1 MLLDVKQMDPKFE
14 QWYKEFM
21 STRFPEIAHFEMV
34 FGKDG
39 YVANQ
44 DEKGRYVINMDKG
57 VALSTSKLPQKVNAV
72 YKNKVA
78 GELNIYWNA
87 SALNYNPNKSGEQ
100 ILRAGFESGVYNPL
114 NLTPELVMLIARS
127 EKLSLQNWW
136 KNGAKVKEVSHLNGT
151 KAEDFVD
158 LEDYY
163 ITNMTYAFAGASE
176 VESLPDL
183 ATEKENSLT
192 SLAYAFDGCT
202 KLKAVPS
209 IPVSGVTNIEGAFRG
224 CESLTDLSGMDLSNS
239 YTISHAF
246 SGCKNLKK
254 LPNLSRLATASPSSF
269 VNAFRDCSSL
279 PAVFPYTIN
288 VSSVT
293 NRNNFGGMFEGSSV
307 KEITVRYDGETI
319 PEYICPLFMGSTLEK
334 ITIVNAQGEVREVRT
349 QASNPSMVSYLAAGD
364 SKLIVPAGVSSMKVA
379 LVSGVSYSYST
390 VDIEHIA
397 VKNNPSSIKRGEEE
411 VITSNKAAGERGHYF
426 DYMGKQE
433 QHGGFPAMFDAQ
445 YEDYNNGQVYCC
457 GVGGGKQFTKYCH
470 AWGALENSFVQDTV
484 AVTPGEELTISV
496 GGGTA
501 SGSCTFNKK
510 PGNGL
515 YNGYVLV
522 EFH

>member
-1 MLLDVKQMDPKFE
+1 MLLDAKQMDPKFE
-14 QWYKEFM
+14 LWYKEFM
-21 STRFPEIAHFEMV
+21 GTRFPEIVDYELV
-34 FGKDG
+34 FNDNG
-39 YVANQ
+39 YVAEQ
-44 DEKGRYVINMDKG
+44 DEKGRYIVNMDKG
-57 VALSTSKLPQKVNAV
+57 VNLLMSKLPQKVNAF
-72 YKNKVA
+72 YKNKAA
-78 GELNIYWNA
+78 GELNIHWDA
-87 SALNYNPNKSGEQ
+87 AVRNYNPNKSGEQ
-100 ILRAGFESGVYNPL
+100 ILRAGLEVGVYNPK

-136 KNGAKVKEVSHLNGT
+136 ENGAKVKEVSYLNGT
-151 KAEDFVD
+151 KAEDFAD

-163 ITNMTYAFAGASE
+163 ITNMNYAFAGASE
-176 VESLPDL
+176 VESLPEL
-183 ATEKENSLT
+183 ATEKDNSLT
-192 SLAYAFDGCT
+192 SLAYAFDGCA

-209 IPVSGVTNIEGAFRG
+209 IATVGVTDIEGAFRG

-239 YTISHAF
+239 YMIAYAF

-254 LPNLSRLATASPSSF
+254 LPNLSRLATATPSSF
-269 VNAFRDCSSL
+269 VDAFRGCSSL

-307 KEITVRYDGETI
+307 KEITVRYDGEAI
-319 PEYICPLFMGSTLEK
+319 PEYICPLFMGSALEK

-349 QASNPSMVSYLAAGD
+349 QANNPSMISYLAAGD

-390 VDIEHIA
+390 VDIKHIA

-426 DYMGKQE
+426 DYMGSQE

-445 YEDYNNGQVYCC
+445 YEDYSNGQVYCC
-457 GVGGGKQFTKYCH
+457 GVGGGKQLTKYCH

-496 GGGTA
+496 GNGSA
-501 SGSCTFNKK
+501 SGDCTFNKK

-522 EFH
+522 EFQ

>member
-39 YVANQ
+39 YVAEQ
-44 DEKGRYVINMDKG
+44 DEKGRYVVNMDKG

-100 ILRAGFESGVYNPL
+100 VLRAGFESGVYNPL

-136 KNGAKVKEVSHLNGT
+136 KNGAKVKEVSYLNGT

-192 SLAYAFDGCT
+192 SLAYAFDGCA

-254 LPNLSRLATASPSSF
+254 LPNLSRLATASPI
-269 VNAFRDCSSL
+269 A
-279 PAVFPYTIN
+279 PAY
-288 VSSVT
+288 
-293 NRNNFGGMFEGSSV
+293 
-307 KEITVRYDGETI
+307 
-319 PEYICPLFMGSTLEK
+319 PLYSPIRLT
-334 ITIVNAQGEVREVRT
+334 
-349 QASNPSMVSYLAAGD
+349 Y
-364 SKLIVPAGVSSMKVA
+364 PA
-379 LVSGVSYSYST
+379 
-390 VDIEHIA
+390 
-397 VKNNPSSIKRGEEE
+397 
-411 VITSNKAAGERGHYF
+411 
-426 DYMGKQE
+426 
-433 QHGGFPAMFDAQ
+433 
-445 YEDYNNGQVYCC
+445 
-457 GVGGGKQFTKYCH
+457 
-470 AWGALENSFVQDTV
+470 
-484 AVTPGEELTISV
+484 
-496 GGGTA
+496 
-501 SGSCTFNKK
+501 
-510 PGNGL
+510 
-515 YNGYVLV
+515 
-522 EFH
+522 